1 MANAPIKC
9 RLRPFALVLSFIFGP
24 LFILCPVVIGV
35 AVLVNANL
43 SIGIPVGLLCVGLS
57 AFLLYHL
64 NQNYQWVEIDGDVI
78 RGKKFLTRQV
88 VEQKVQ
94 DIVDIRP
101 LHALARHDA
110 VNAAITRVTGTA
122 NRGYE
127 IRFRSGRRM
136 GVVRGDM
143 TDVDGFIQAVLDKRK
158 WGAAEEKPTG

>member
-1 MANAPIKC
+1 MPDAPIRC
-9 RLRPFALVLSFIFGP
+9 RLRAFALALSFIFGP
-24 LFILCPVVIGV
+24 LFILGPLVIGV
-35 AVLVNANL
+35 AVLVNVEL
-43 SIGIPVGLLCVGLS
+43 SIGIPVGLVCVGLS

-64 NQNYQWVEIDGDVI
+64 NQNYQWLEIDGDVI

-101 LHALARHDA
+101 LYALARHDA
-110 VNAAITRVTGTA
+110 VNAAITKVTGTA

-143 TDVDGFIQAVLDKRK
+143 TAVDGFIQAVIDKRK
-158 WGAAEEKPTG
+158 WGAEEAKPKG